1 MTADLS
7 ISVIEKKPK
16 NPIREN
22 FTRCI
27 NSAIPHAYRFYILTL
42 RGGEDA
48 HGNEESSSE
57 EAGKKGGQE
66 EVVAL

>member
-1 MTADLS
+1 MHIDL
-7 ISVIEKKPK
+7 
-16 NPIREN
+16 
-22 FTRCI
+22 
-27 NSAIPHAYRFYILTL
+27 HLTS

-66 EVVAL
+66 EVAAL